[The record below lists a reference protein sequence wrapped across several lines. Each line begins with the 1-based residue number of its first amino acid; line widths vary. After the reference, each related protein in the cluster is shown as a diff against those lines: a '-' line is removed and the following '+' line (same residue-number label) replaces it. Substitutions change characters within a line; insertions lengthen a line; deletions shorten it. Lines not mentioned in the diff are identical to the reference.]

1 MRASLQTHRGAVV
14 QVWTSMQ
21 LLHTEA
27 GEVVPQRGPPRAPNM
42 VGVPESVTSEAPEIP
57 VTEIA
62 AQTLVEATMAK
73 LSRAEA
79 TKLLSREVRI
89 CK

>member
-1 MRASLQTHRGAVV
+1 
-14 QVWTSMQ
+14 
-21 LLHTEA
+21 
-27 GEVVPQRGPPRAPNM
+27 VVPHRGPPSAPNM

-62 AQTLVEATMAK
+62 AQTLVVVISEKA
-73 LSRAEA
+73 SRAEA
-79 TKLLSREVRI
+79 AKPPSREVRI